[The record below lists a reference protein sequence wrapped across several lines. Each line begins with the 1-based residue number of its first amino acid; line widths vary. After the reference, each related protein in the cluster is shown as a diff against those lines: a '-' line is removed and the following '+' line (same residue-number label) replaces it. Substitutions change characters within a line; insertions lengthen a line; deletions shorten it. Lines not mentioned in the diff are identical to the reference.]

1 MTAPAVTAPAV
12 TAPPANICDV
22 PVPVIQAGCVVPD
35 AASSLAG
42 AASGSVLTSIG
53 ESFALGAETVLDAVF
68 ELITT
73 TTTVDLTAS
82 YVTRNAAALASVA
95 LVLIVGLF
103 VVQVVGAVVRQ
114 QPGGL
119 VRAVTGAAAAVL
131 GTAAAAAVTQ
141 SLLVAVDAICDG
153 IAVMAGTTIQDAVR
167 RLLDINALLQMSG
180 TGAGAGGAALM
191 IVFGLL
197 FIVGATLTL
206 GTLLVRNALIVVAV
220 VVAPLAFAGGTS
232 TATSA
237 WVRRWV
243 QVTLALILSKLAIV
257 IVFVVAVGMLGDARG
272 VGALLAGLILLL
284 LAVLAP
290 WACFKVLD
298 FAGTQIASEWHRSTN
313 GSTLAALHQGRV
325 SARSM
330 MRTVAPV
337 LGGGGAGVAA
347 GGRAGVASTTSGRP
361 KSSAP
366 AAPRPPAAP
375 VPPAAAVRQDDG
387 IRHGGDDRPANSSS
401 ARAHQATGGAPTPRG
416 PQ

>member
-1 MTAPAVTAPAV
+1 MTSLAVAALSSD
-12 TAPPANICDV
+12 ICDV
-22 PVPVIQAGCVVPD
+22 PIPVIQAGCIVPD
-35 AASSLAG
+35 AASGIAG
-42 AASGSVLTSIG
+42 VASSSVLGSIG
-53 ESFALGAETVLDAVF
+53 DSFARGAETVLDAVF

-103 VVQVVGAVVRQ
+103 VVQVVGAVIRQ

-119 VRAVTGAAAAVL
+119 VRAVAGAATAVL
-131 GTAAAAAVTQ
+131 GTAVAAAITQ

-153 IAVMAGTTIQDAVR
+153 IAAMAGTTIQDAAR
-167 RLLDINALLQMSG
+167 QLLDINMLQL

-197 FIVGATLTL
+197 FIIGATLTL

-220 VVAPLAFAGGTS
+220 VVAPLAFAGGVSKVTS
-232 TATSA
+232 G
-237 WVRRWV
+237 WVRRWA
-243 QVTLALILSKLAIV
+243 QVTLALILSRLAIV
-257 IVFVVAVGMLGDARG
+257 IVFVVAIGMLGDARG
-272 VGALLAGLILLL
+272 IGALLAGLILLL

-313 GSTLAALHQGRV
+313 GSTLASLHQGRV
-325 SARSM
+325 SAQSM
-330 MRTVAPV
+330 MRTVAPL
-337 LGGGGAGVAA
+337 LGGGAAGGAAGVAA
-347 GGRAGVASTTSGRP
+347 AGGAKTLSSVGRGTGG
-361 KSSAP
+361 SAP

-375 VPPAAAVRQDDG
+375 VPPAASVGGNDG
-387 IRHGGDDRPANSSS
+387 TPRSGDGRPADSPSTLPS
-401 ARAHQATGGAPTPRG
+401 HDAGAAPTAAGTR
-416 PQ
+416 

>member
-1 MTAPAVTAPAV
+1 MTTLAVPAPLAD
-12 TAPPANICDV
+12 ICDV
-22 PVPVIQAGCVVPD
+22 PIPVIQAGCIVPD
-35 AASSLAG
+35 AASGIAG
-42 AASGSVLTSIG
+42 VASSSVLGSIG
-53 ESFALGAETVLDAVF
+53 DSFARGAETVLDAVF

-103 VVQVVGAVVRQ
+103 VVQVVGAVIRQ

-119 VRAVTGAAAAVL
+119 VRAVAGAATAVL
-131 GTAAAAAVTQ
+131 GTAAAAAITQ

-153 IAVMAGTTIQDAVR
+153 IAAMAGTTIQDAAR
-167 RLLDINALLQMSG
+167 QLLNINSLLQL

-197 FIVGATLTL
+197 FIIGATLTL

-220 VVAPLAFAGGTS
+220 VVAPLAFAGGVSKVTS
-232 TATSA
+232 G
-237 WVRRWV
+237 WVRRWA

-257 IVFVVAVGMLGDARG
+257 IVFVVAIGMLGDARG
-272 VGALLAGLILLL
+272 IGALLAGLILLL

-313 GSTLAALHQGRV
+313 GSTLASLHQGRV
-325 SARSM
+325 SAQSM
-330 MRTVAPV
+330 MRTVAPL
-337 LGGGGAGVAA
+337 LGAGATGGAAGVTA
-347 GGRAGVASTTSGRP
+347 GSRAGTPSSAGKGTGG
-361 KSSAP
+361 SAP

-375 VPPAAAVRQDDG
+375 VPPAASVGGHDGTRQSGDG
-387 IRHGGDDRPANSSS
+387 RPPDSPSTLPRHDAGA
-401 ARAHQATGGAPTPRG
+401 APTAGGTR
-416 PQ
+416 

>member
-1 MTAPAVTAPAV
+1 M
-12 TAPPANICDV
+12 TAPPADTPPSDICDV
-22 PVPVIQAGCVVPD
+22 PIPAIQAGCAIPD

-42 AASGSVLTSIG
+42 AASGTVLGSIG
-53 ESFALGAETVLDAVF
+53 ESFARGAETVLDAVF
-68 ELITT
+68 ELIST
-73 TTTVDLTAS
+73 TTTVDLTAG

-95 LVLIVGLF
+95 LVLVVGLF
-103 VVQVVGAVVRQ
+103 VAQLVGAVIRQ

-119 VRAVTGAAAAVL
+119 ARAVTGAATAVL

-141 SLLVAVDAICDG
+141 SLLIAVDAICDG
-153 IAVMAGTTIQDAVR
+153 IAAMAGTTIQDAAR
-167 RLLDINALLQMSG
+167 RLLDINSLLQMSG
-180 TGAGAGGAALM
+180 AGGGGAALM

-197 FIVGATLTL
+197 FIIGATLTL

-220 VVAPLAFAGGTS
+220 VVAPLAFAGGASRLTS
-232 TATSA
+232 G

-257 IVFVVAVGMLGDARG
+257 IVFVVAIGMLGEARG

-284 LAVLAP
+284 LAVMAP

-313 GSTLAALHQGRV
+313 GSTLAALHQGQV

-337 LGGGGAGVAA
+337 LGGGAGAAA
-347 GGRAGVASTTSGRP
+347 GGAAAGGQTGTAGKHSNGSAPAVPRPPTSPVPPAGGSGLDDGTRHRPDGAPPAS
-361 KSSAP
+361 SSAP
-366 AAPRPPAAP
+366 A
-375 VPPAAAVRQDDG
+375 RQDAG
-387 IRHGGDDRPANSSS
+387 TPTGSGGTR
-401 ARAHQATGGAPTPRG
+401 
-416 PQ
+416 